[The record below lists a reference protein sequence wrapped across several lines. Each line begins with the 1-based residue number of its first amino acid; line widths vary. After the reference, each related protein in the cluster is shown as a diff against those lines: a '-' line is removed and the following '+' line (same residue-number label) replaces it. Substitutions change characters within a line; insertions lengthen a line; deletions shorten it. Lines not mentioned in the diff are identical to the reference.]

1 MSLRYV
7 KIRRLK
13 KTPSWRKLA
22 LSTWRRPADPEI
34 YGTLEVDLTKAYAW
48 REKHAGAEP
57 KVSVLHMVARAVAL
71 AMERY
76 PDLNGYVRFGRIY
89 LRDSVDMFFQVAT
102 EGEDGRAD
110 LTGIH
115 LRELNRKGVHEIAAE
130 MAAKVERARKKK
142 DTDLQKTSGLF
153 NAMPAM
159 LVRFLLWLVGFISFT
174 LNIRF
179 PGIPRDSFGGCMIS
193 NVGSLGLD
201 VAFAPLIPWSRVPMI
216 IILGQAKPR
225 PVVIDGRVEV
235 REIVTLNATIDHS
248 FCDGALLSR
257 MVKVVQEVF
266 DNPEEHFGEPAG
278 RAA

>member
-7 KIRRLK
+7 KIKRLK
-13 KTPSWRKLA
+13 KTPSWRKIA
-22 LSTWRRPADPEI
+22 LCTWRRPADPEV

-48 REKHAGAEP
+48 RDKHGGSEP
-57 KVSVLHMVARAVAL
+57 KVTVLHMVARAAGL

-102 EGEDGRAD
+102 EGADGRTD
-110 LTGIH
+110 LTGVH
-115 LRELNRKGVHEIAAE
+115 LKELNKKSVHAIAAE
-130 MAAKVERARKKK
+130 MAAKVERARKKG

-153 NAMPAM
+153 NFMPGI
-159 LVRFLLWLVGFISFT
+159 LVRFLLWLVAFISYT

-179 PGIPRDSFGGCMIS
+179 PGIPKDSFGGCMIS

-248 FCDGALLSR
+248 FCDGALLAR
-257 MVKVVQEVF
+257 MVKVVHEVF
-266 DNPEEHFGEPAG
+266 ENPDEHFGEPEE

>member
-7 KIRRLK
+7 KIRPLK

-22 LSTWRRPADPEI
+22 LGTWRRPADPEI
-34 YGTLEVDLTKAYAW
+34 YGTLEIDLTRAYAW
-48 REKHAGAEP
+48 REKHAGVEP
-57 KVSVLHMVARAVAL
+57 KVTVLHMVARAVAL
-71 AMERY
+71 AMEKF
-76 PDLNGYVRFGRIY
+76 PDLNGFVRFRRIY
-89 LRDSVDMFFQVAT
+89 IRDSVDMFFQVAT

-110 LTGIH
+110 LTGVH
-115 LRELNRKGVHEIAAE
+115 LRELNRKSVHEIAVE
-130 MAAKVERARKKK
+130 MSAKVERARRKG
-142 DTDLQKTSGLF
+142 DTDLQKTSGLMS
-153 NAMPAM
+153 AMPGF
-159 LVRFLLWLVGFISFT
+159 LVRFVLWLVAFISYT

-201 VAFAPLIPWSRVPMI
+201 VAFAPLIPWSRVPLL

-248 FCDGALLSR
+248 FCDGALLAR
-257 MVKVVQEVF
+257 MVKVLRDVF
-266 DNPEEHFGEPAG
+266 ENPDEHFGEPAV
-278 RAA
+278 RAS